1 MSAPPTQATVHE
13 FDASTGA
20 GSVITDQGL
29 VIPFG
34 EAVWLSG
41 ALRTMRQGQRVR
53 VAVAGSG
60 ADAAVTSLTLVTL
73 PPAT

>member
-1 MSAPPTQATVHE
+1 MSSQPTQATVHE

-20 GSVITDQGL
+20 GSVITDQGM
-29 VIPFG
+29 VIPFATG
-34 EAVWLSG
+34 VWESG

-60 ADAAVTSLTLVTL
+60 ADAAITSLTLVTF
-73 PPAT
+73 PPTV